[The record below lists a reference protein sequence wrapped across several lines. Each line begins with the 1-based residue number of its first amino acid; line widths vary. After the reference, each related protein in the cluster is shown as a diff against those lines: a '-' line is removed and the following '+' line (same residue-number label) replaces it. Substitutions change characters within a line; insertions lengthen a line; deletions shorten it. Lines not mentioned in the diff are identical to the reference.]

1 MSSTEDLY
9 LIADEL
15 RAVANLGLR
24 FAESPYDKERYE
36 RVLSASAR
44 LIAALEQRSP
54 DEVLLQ
60 FKDNLD
66 HLSPNAGANAAVFR
80 DGRILLIRRE
90 DDELWALPG
99 GLAEVE
105 RRLRV
110 GGVVG
115 VLRDGVSLD
124 IGDRIV
130 LSDRTVIEVLSP
142 PVQTAGRAH
151 RSDNNRSLVLLVRIG
166 ELRIL
171 LPADIEAPAEQWLLD
186 SGLDLRAD
194 ALVLP
199 HHGSKSSSSQ
209 AFVEAVQPRV
219 AIVSAGAGNR
229 RGQPYAEVLAR
240 YGGAL
245 LYRTDEHGDITLRS
259 DGERL
264 WVESAR

>member
-1 MSSTEDLY
+1 MATVALGAAAAGLWLAVLAPREELASIAVLDVGQGQAILVRDRGAAV
-9 LIADEL
+9 LIDAGPTDGAVL
-15 RAVANLGLR
+15 RALPRVSDARGLD
-24 FAESPYDKERYE
+24 AV
-36 RVLSASAR
+36 VLTHQDA
-44 LIAALEQRSP
+44 
-54 DEVLLQ
+54 
-60 FKDNLD
+60 D
-66 HLSPNAGANAAVFR
+66 HA
-80 DGRILLIRRE
+80 
-90 DDELWALPG
+90 G

-115 VLRDGVSLD
+115 VLPGGASLD
-124 IGDRIV
+124 IGDRIK

-151 RSDNNRSLVLLVRIG
+151 RSDNNRSLVLLGRIG

-186 SGLDLRAD
+186 SGLELRAD

-219 AIVSAGAGNR
+219 AIASAGAGNPH
-229 RGQPYAEVLAR
+229 GHPHAEVLAR

-245 LYRTDEHGDITLRS
+245 LYRTDEHGDVTLRS

-264 WVESAR
+264 WVQSAR